1 MLGLKR
7 ACSTP
12 QKTPHVQALLS
23 AQEAFFGEALH
34 YYTTKLV
41 QRANKSA
48 TNQVVLSLVQ
58 YFPGIRLGILPNDSA
73 RAHLKELTLYKLDT
87 FFPSNFLFLLLLF
100 FHLSDMKSVLN
111 QTCAL
116 KVYVVLS
123 ISDTVIFF
131 LTFQLCSKHL

>member
-12 QKTPHVQALLS
+12 QKTPHVQALLR
-23 AQEAFFGEALH
+23 AYEAFFGEALH

-73 RAHLKELTLYKLDT
+73 RAHQTELTLYKLDT
-87 FFPSNFLFLLLLF
+87 FFPSSNFLFLLLLF

-116 KVYVVLS
+116 KVYVVFP

-131 LTFQLCSKHL
+131 

>member
-23 AQEAFFGEALH
+23 AYEAFFGEALH

-48 TNQVVLSLVQ
+48 TNQVLSLVQ
-58 YFPGIRLGILPNDSA
+58 YFPGIRLGIVPNDSV
-73 RAHLKELTLYKLDT
+73 RAYLTELTLYKLDT
-87 FFPSNFLFLLLLF
+87 FFSSNFLFLLLLI
-100 FHLSDMKSVLN
+100 FHLSNMKSVLN

-116 KVYVVLS
+116 KVYVVFP

-131 LTFQLCSKHL
+131 